1 MNFTYKLIHS
11 LTPRYRVLTKT
22 MQTINTWIKQL
33 SRARDLPTAKL
44 LISSAIKDIST
55 ADSIVV
61 IAEGD
66 EHLES
71 LLNTIQLLSEQYA
84 PDEHFWLA
92 RSEIPLL
99 CRELLNT
106 SQNSLILVIPV
117 KDEKTLAVIL
127 VGWFTLPT
135 EHDKYLPPL
144 LILAECFLI
153 VLQNVVIHTQLA
165 KQMAERTSN
174 LSEAK
179 HAAEAANLLKSSFLS
194 AASHDLRQPLQQ
206 ISSLI
211 EVLIRQ
217 SSEQLPQTQLRRVQ
231 RIISD
236 MNILMN
242 SLLNLDKLETGRIQ
256 PHFKKIQIMEVF
268 TTLKSDFA
276 LQAAEKQLNLCFE
289 SSDKSVISDR
299 ALLLQILRN
308 LIGNAIKY
316 TQVGEIKITTTQHAD
331 FLMLCVHDTGPGV
344 EQARQASIFD
354 PFFQLPSQRSD
365 NSGFGIGLALVK
377 ALAET
382 MNHPITLV
390 SEVGKGSVFSI
401 QLPTNNLA
409 IDELSK
415 QDEAILQFP
424 EQAKCVVLYL
434 EDDDDLA
441 ESISTLLSME
451 GYQVITASSSGEAIQ
466 AIDKAQKTPD
476 IIVTDNSLDA
486 GENGIEVVQKLR
498 IQMETYIPAIML
510 TGYTESAV
518 HQKALRVVQKVL
530 SKPVDADDLLKEIDT
545 IYQQQIQTTL
555 KKSNP
560 KFESQL
566 T

>member
-1 MNFTYKLIHS
+1 
-11 LTPRYRVLTKT
+11 

>member
-1 MNFTYKLIHS
+1 
-11 LTPRYRVLTKT
+11 

-117 KDEKTLAVIL
+117 KDEKTLAMIL

-545 IYQQQIQTTL
+545 IYQQQIQTAL
-555 KKSNP
+555 NGSKKI
-560 KFESQL
+560 
-566 T
+566 